1 MIEIN
6 CIKQAHQLYQSNQ
19 LPLIVIQDIA
29 FMFMGACQDIPPN
42 VITYTDI
49 DSDNLIRLSAQLS
62 AEFSFNEFL
71 GGNAYICETESD
83 LTAIVAYDQDWF
95 VQYGRWPNVTDKPMI
110 WDVCNAL
117 NIEWAVF
124 AYCWNN
130 TGGKFFYVPKNL
142 WDKAKVSEHLLMSNG
157 LY

>member
-6 CIKQAHQLYQSNQ
+6 CIKQAYQLYQSNQ

-29 FMFMGACQDIPPN
+29 FMFMGACHDIPPN
-42 VITYTDI
+42 VSTYTDI
-49 DSDNLIRLSAQLS
+49 NSDNLIWLSDQLS

-110 WDVCNAL
+110 WDVFNTLNA
-117 NIEWAVF
+117 EWAIF
-124 AYCWNN
+124 GYCWNN
-130 TGGKFFYVPKNL
+130 AGGKVFYVPECL
-142 WDKAKVSEHLLMSNG
+142 WHIARVSEHLLINNG
-157 LY
+157 